1 MRIGL
6 IVMALG
12 SVLLS
17 ACAGGDSRSAG
28 SFFNPVCAPD
38 GSIVYRQYA
47 NAEGDYEGVKASA
60 ANCSW
65 NK

>member
-6 IVMALG
+6 IVVALG
-12 SVLLS
+12 SILLS
-17 ACAGGDSRSAG
+17 ACAGDSRTAG
-28 SFFNPVCAPD
+28 SFLNPVCAPD
-38 GSIVYRQYA
+38 GSVVYRQYA
-47 NAEGDYEGVKASA
+47 NTEGDYEGVKASA